1 MACIGQRLAHSWQG
15 LLQGAERAQPAAE
28 HATAPND
35 EAYDHE
41 RQQHAQQR
49 VGEQHG
55 QAVVIDEPEQP
66 RKNVDDAELGPRDP
80 ADPHQREE

>member
-1 MACIGQRLAHSWQG
+1 MSPVRRRPLRQRDDAGELGQE

-49 VGEQHG
+49 VGEEHG
-55 QAVVIDEPEQP
+55 QAVAIDEPAQP
-66 RKNVDDAELGPRDP
+66 RKNVDDA
-80 ADPHQREE
+80 